1 MFDLFCCSRGRDKKH
16 EKRNPLLSKKI
27 EKNDA
32 PVAVDEKVHERQIRD
47 QKRNCCTGSEL
58 RNTSGLLTAAA
69 GITLIVTSGG
79 VAAPIVAGSLTT
91 TAGVVQ
97 IIDANLK

>member
-1 MFDLFCCSRGRDKKH
+1 MFKGARQKTRKK
-16 EKRNPLLSKKI
+16 KPAVIKKI